1 LKFDVQQGNFKILQL
16 FFQILIL
23 FLVEKWNP
31 LTRSEIAKF
40 GKTEGILGVKIQSYG
55 YGHVGVVDFRVTFK

>member
-1 LKFDVQQGNFKILQL
+1 
-16 FFQILIL
+16 
-23 FLVEKWNP
+23 VEKWNP